1 MDRKFIINLCILVA
15 LICGAWLIMIA
26 MGPIKQEL
34 PTEKELE
41 IARAEGRTI
50 EDRYG
55 EEKIEGWKPQG
66 VSQGAKILVGI
77 ALILVV
83 ATYAAIVFGF
93 FMLPTLVHRFTHMFY
108 GSSEEVE
115 FDPMHD
121 ARVFLARG
129 DYEAAIA
136 AYRAVART
144 QPENR
149 FPWVEIAKIQHDNL
163 EDSDASIETLRTALE
178 SREWRVNDM
187 AFFMF
192 RLADLYEVDKEDKPR
207 SVSILEQVVE
217 LFPETRHSANATHRL
232 RELGAI

>member
-1 MDRKFIINLCILVA
+1 MDRKLIINLCILVA
-15 LICGAWLIMIA
+15 LICVAWLIMIG
-26 MGPIKQEL
+26 MGPIKQEI
-34 PTEKELE
+34 PTEQELE
-41 IARAEGRTI
+41 IAREEGRI
-50 EDRYG
+50 VEDRYG
-55 EEKIEGWKPQG
+55 SEKIEGWKPQG
-66 VSQGAKILVGI
+66 VSSGAKILVGI
-77 ALILVV
+77 VLILVV
-83 ATYAAIVFGF
+83 ATYAAIVFGVY
-93 FMLPTLVHRFTHMFY
+93 MLPNLVHRFTHMFY
-108 GSSEEVE
+108 GSAEEVE
-115 FDPMHD
+115 VDPMHD

-136 AYRAVART
+136 AYRAVALA

-149 FPWVEIAKIQHDNL
+149 FPWIEIAKIQHDKL
-163 EDSDASIETLRTALE
+163 EDPDASIGTLRTALE

-192 RLADLYEVDKEDKPR
+192 RLAELYEVDKEDKPR